1 MTKSILFCYA
11 HPDDEVGIIS
21 LAQRYMREEQA
32 ITTLI
37 CTTNGD
43 VGTIDP
49 VYMEGYSSITERRLA
64 EFACATQAAEFTN
77 VVTFDY
83 RDSGMMGSAD
93 NQHPDS
99 SWQIPLEVIMQ
110 RVIDVMRDVHPQVV
124 VTFNT
129 FGAYGH
135 PDHIK
140 INQATVAAFQ
150 QLQGEPDAPQKL
162 YYAAMPKQLLSMMIT
177 LTRLRGKDPRKGGRN
192 NDMDYVATVAA
203 ASPITAKIDTVKYIE
218 PAWKAMEC
226 YASQMQLP
234 VIARRL
240 RKVLG
245 PLLQGKVALSRVY
258 PEVQPGENIE
268 RDIFANVSFPAVSQA
283 VEAPALAERQVG
295 E

>member
-11 HPDDEVGIIS
+11 HPDDEVGIIA
-21 LAQRYMREEQA
+21 LANRYMREEQA

-49 VYMEGYSSITERRLA
+49 IYMEGYSSITERRLA
-64 EFACATQAAEFTN
+64 EFACATQAAGFTN

-83 RDSGMMGSAD
+83 RDSGMMGAPD
-93 NQHPDS
+93 NEHPNS
-99 SWQIPLEVIMQ
+99 SWQVPLEVMTQ
-110 RVIDVMRDVHPQVV
+110 RVIAVMHEVHPQVV

-162 YYAAMPKQLLSMMIT
+162 YYATMPTQLLRFGIAVM
-177 LTRLRGKDPRKGGRN
+177 RLRGKDPRKGGRN
-192 NDMDYVATVAA
+192 NDMDFVASLAA
-203 ASPITAKIDTVKYIE
+203 SSPITTKIATLKYIE

-226 YASQMQLP
+226 YASQMQLSP
-234 VIARRL
+234 MVRRL
-240 RKVLG
+240 RSVLG
-245 PLLQGKVALSRVY
+245 PLVQGKVALSRVY
-258 PEVQPGENIE
+258 PEVQRGAKMEH
-268 RDIFANVSFPAVSQA
+268 DIFANVNFPVTAQA
-283 VEAPALAERQVG
+283 VEAG

>member
-1 MTKSILFCYA
+1 MTRSILFCFA

-21 LAQRYMREEQA
+21 LANRYMHEEQA

-49 VYMEGYSSITERRLA
+49 AYMEGYSSITERRLA
-64 EFACATQAAEFTN
+64 EFACATKAAGFTN

-83 RDSGMMGSAD
+83 RDSGMMGAPD
-93 NQHPDS
+93 NEHPDS
-99 SWQIPLEVIMQ
+99 SWQVSLEVMTQ

-162 YYAAMPKQLLSMMIT
+162 YYAAMPARILRVGIALM
-177 LTRLRGKDPRKGGRN
+177 RLRGKDPRKGGTN
-192 NDMDYVATVAA
+192 KDMDYVASLEAS
-203 ASPITAKIDTVKYIE
+203 SPITAKIDAVKYIE

-226 YASQMQLP
+226 YASQIQLP
-234 VIARRL
+234 PLVRRL
-240 RKVLG
+240 RRVLG
-245 PLLQGKVALSRVY
+245 PLVQGRVALSRVY
-258 PEVQPGENIE
+258 PEVVAGEKVE
-268 RDIFANVSFPAVSQA
+268 RDIFAGVSFSV
-283 VEAPALAERQVG
+283 VDVVNEQV
-295 E
+295 

>member
-1 MTKSILFCYA
+1 MTKSILFCFA
-11 HPDDEVGIIS
+11 HPDDEVGIIP
-21 LAQRYMREEQA
+21 LANRYMREEQA

-49 VYMEGYSSITERRLA
+49 IYMEGYTSITERRLA
-64 EFACATQAAEFTN
+64 EFACAAQTAGFTN

-83 RDSGMMGSAD
+83 RDSGMMDTPD
-93 NQHPDS
+93 NLHPDS
-99 SWQIPLEVIMQ
+99 SWQVPLEVMTQ
-110 RVIDVMRDVHPQVV
+110 RVLDVMRDVRPQIV

-162 YYAAMPKQLLSMMIT
+162 YYAAMPELILRVGIT
-177 LTRLRGKDPRKGGRN
+177 LMRLRGKNPRKGGRN
-192 NDMDYVATVAA
+192 NDMDYVAALAA
-203 ASPITAKIDTVKYIE
+203 SSPITAKIDTVKYIE
-218 PAWKAMEC
+218 FAWKAMEC

-234 VIARRL
+234 PIVRRL
-240 RKVLG
+240 RSILG
-245 PLLQGKVALSRVY
+245 PLLQGKAALSRVY
-258 PEVQPGENIE
+258 PEVQPGEKME
-268 RDIFANVSFPAVSQA
+268 RDIFANVRFPVTSQVVS
-283 VEAPALAERQVG
+283 
-295 E
+295 

>member
-1 MTKSILFCYA
+1 MTRSILFCYA

-21 LAQRYMREEQA
+21 LANRYMREEQA

-64 EFACATQAAEFTN
+64 EFACATLAAGFTN
-77 VVTFDY
+77 VVTFGY
-83 RDSGMMGSAD
+83 RDSGMMGDPD
-93 NQHPDS
+93 NQNPDC
-99 SWQIPLEVIMQ
+99 SWQIPLEVITQ
-110 RVIDVMRDVHPQVV
+110 RVIDVMRDVRPQVV

-140 INQATVAAFQ
+140 INQATVTAFQ

-162 YYAAMPKQLLSMMIT
+162 YYATMPERLLRFGVT
-177 LTRLRGKDPRKGGRN
+177 LMRLRGKDPRKGGRN
-192 NDMDYVATVAA
+192 NDMDYVAALA
-203 ASPITAKIDTVKYIE
+203 SSSPITAKITTVKYIE
-218 PAWKAMEC
+218 PTWKAMEC

-234 VIARRL
+234 PMMRRL
-240 RKVLG
+240 RRVLG
-245 PLLQGKVALSRVY
+245 PMLQGNVALSRVY
-258 PEVQPGENIE
+258 PEMQRGEKME
-268 RDIFANVSFPAVSQA
+268 HDIFANVSFST
-283 VEAPALAERQVG
+283 EESTLAEKQAG